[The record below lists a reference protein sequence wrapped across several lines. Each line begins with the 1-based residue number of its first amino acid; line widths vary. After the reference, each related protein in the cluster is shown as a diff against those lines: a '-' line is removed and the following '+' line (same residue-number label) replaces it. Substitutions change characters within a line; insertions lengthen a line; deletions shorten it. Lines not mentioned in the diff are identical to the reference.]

1 MAAKSHGKAKTTASA
16 PTEDNQIARFAGAPF
31 DAAFFGDVLPER
43 VKQQC
48 QGQPEN
54 VPVVWLQLAD
64 GRVFDV
70 CHIAQF
76 APAWMALFYYR
87 DTTTC
92 EEMDLVFLPYG
103 LVTTVTVS
111 LHHKAK
117 RPAGFD
123 VSRVGKDLMIGS
135 SRQLIAKEQAQA
147 ASPGKSNVKG

>member
-1 MAAKSHGKAKTTASA
+1 M
-16 PTEDNQIARFAGAPF
+16 RFQGAPF
-31 DAAFFGDVLPER
+31 DAAFFSDVLRER

-48 QGQPEN
+48 QGEPDN

-76 APAWMALFYYR
+76 AAVWMAVFYYR

-103 LVTTVTVS
+103 LATTVRVS
-111 LHHKAK
+111 LHHKAR

-123 VSRVGKDLMIGS
+123 VSKVGKDLMIGPT
-135 SRQLIAKEQAQA
+135 RQLLAKEQALSQA